1 MKYASYS
8 SLEAALRV
16 ARDSYC
22 RKRWDNQGVYVEVW
36 LEKDALSGVVF
47 PITAPYDV
55 PLMVTRGYPSI
66 TFLHDAAETIASQ
79 GKPSYLYYFGDHDP
93 SGVDITRSVD
103 DGIREFAPDADVQVK
118 RVAVTEDQIG
128 EWKLPSRPT
137 KTADARAK
145 DWDGGSVELDAIP
158 PNTLRGLVRDCIEA
172 HIDRKAWL
180 AIERRRACRSQ
191 AACLS
196 DRDP

>member
-1 MKYASYS
+1 
-8 SLEAALRV
+8 
-16 ARDSYC
+16 
-22 RKRWDNQGVYVEVW
+22 
-36 LEKDALSGVVF
+36 
-47 PITAPYDV
+47 
-55 PLMVTRGYPSI
+55 MVTRGYPSVS
-66 TFLHDAAETIASQ
+66 FLHGAAETIASQ
-79 GKPSYLYYFGDHDP
+79 GRPCYLYYFGDHDP

-103 DGIREFAPDADVQVK
+103 DGIREFAPDANVVVK
-118 RVAVTEDQIG
+118 RIAVTEDQIR

-180 AIERRRACRSQ
+180 ATERAER
-191 AACLS
+191 S
-196 DRDP
+196 DRQRLASLIGMSEDDETGL